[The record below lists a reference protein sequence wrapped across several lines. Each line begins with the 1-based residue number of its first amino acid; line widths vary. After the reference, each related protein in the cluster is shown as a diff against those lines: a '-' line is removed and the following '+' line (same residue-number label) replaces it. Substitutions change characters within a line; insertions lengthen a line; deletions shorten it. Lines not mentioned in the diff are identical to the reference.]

1 MKLNQTFFSILLF
14 SFFVIAETA
23 AQSEDL
29 NLTAPDGSTVTIER
43 DTFGVPHISSETE
56 VGVFFGQGL
65 RCGRIGRVR
74 VQPLVSNSLQWQFLM
89 EVTYSY
95 LKGESEDGII
105 YYY

>member
-1 MKLNQTFFSILLF
+1 MKLTLTFFSILLF

-29 NLTAPDGSTVTIER
+29 NLTAPDGSPVTIER

-56 VGVFFGQGL
+56 AGVFSARGL
-65 RCGRIGRVR
+65 RWGRIGRVR

-89 EVTYSY
+89 EVTTVT
-95 LKGESEDGII
+95 
-105 YYY
+105 